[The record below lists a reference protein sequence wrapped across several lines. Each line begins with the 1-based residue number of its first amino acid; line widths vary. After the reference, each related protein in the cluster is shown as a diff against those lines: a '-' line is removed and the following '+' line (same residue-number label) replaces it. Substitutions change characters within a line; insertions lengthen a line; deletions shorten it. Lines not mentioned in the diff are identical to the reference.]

1 MKKVTDYLTENDE
14 YLDKNSAIFIEE
26 LTDQQFNVLIA
37 ANDAFNG
44 AYPKGSSNPGIDCK
58 LVKTTETLAEFDD
71 ARTNHWQ
78 ECALREEVH
87 IGVPAIKYERVQTHK
102 GRQRQNILVVDFGD
116 FRVTLT

>member
-1 MKKVTDYLTENDE
+1 MNKVTDYLTKNDE
-14 YLDKNSAIFIEE
+14 YLDENSAIVIEK
-26 LTDQQFNVLIA
+26 LTDEQFNVLIA

-44 AYPKGSSNPGIDCK
+44 VYPRGSSSPGIDCN
-58 LVKTTETLAEFDD
+58 LVRTAETLADFDD

-78 ECALREEVH
+78 ECALRKEIN

-102 GRQRQNILVVDFGD
+102 GCQRHNILIVDFGD